1 MASPRHPYRTVLGGL
16 LLAASAVLTGCFTG
30 ERPSFESEVAFASQT
45 GNEAIDDVLER
56 LDRARLA
63 SFTGDYDILT
73 RLGGLESTA
82 HVVQDGPGR
91 RSVTVNDSIRF
102 VVDGDA
108 VATCDLGAA
117 ECEASIN
124 DARISDVIAT
134 HDFYADSAARR
145 LRTDADRRILEPTG
159 YEITQAGQP
168 ALCVDVPVTGGTV
181 SYCALE
187 SGPLARY
194 DGSDT
199 LVELTSSSDT
209 PDETAFDLSPEP

>member
-1 MASPRHPYRTVLGGL
+1 MASPRHPYRAALGGL
-16 LLAASAVLTGCFTG
+16 LLAATAVLTGCFTG
-30 ERPSFESEVAFASQT
+30 DRPSFESDVAYAAET

-63 SFTGDYDILT
+63 TFTGDYEILT
-73 RLGGLESTA
+73 RLGGGESTA

-91 RSVTVNDSIRF
+91 RSVTVNSIRF
-102 VVDGDA
+102 VVDGDSA
-108 VATCDLGAA
+108 ATCDLDAD

-159 YEITQAGQP
+159 YEITQAGQT
-168 ALCVDVPVTGGTV
+168 ALCVEVPVTGGTV
-181 SYCALE
+181 TYCALE
-187 SGPLARY
+187 SGALARY
-194 DGSDT
+194 DGSDV
-199 LVELTSSSDT
+199 LVELTSFSDT
-209 PDETAFDLSPEP
+209 PDESSFDLSPEP

>member
-1 MASPRHPYRTVLGGL
+1 MASPRHPYRTILGGL

-30 ERPSFESEVAFASQT
+30 ERPSFESEVAYAAET
-45 GNEAIDDVLER
+45 GNEAIDAVLER

-63 SFTGDYDILT
+63 TYTGDYDILT
-73 RLGGLESTA
+73 RLGGRDSTA

-91 RSVTVNDSIRF
+91 RSVTVNSIRF
-102 VVDGDA
+102 VVDDGS
-108 VATCDLGAA
+108 VATCDLDAE

-159 YEITQAGQP
+159 YEITQAGQT
-168 ALCVDVPVTGGTV
+168 ARCVDVPVTGGTV
-181 SYCALE
+181 TYCALE

-194 DGSDT
+194 DGNDVF
-199 LVELTSSSDT
+199 VELATFSDT
-209 PDETAFDLSPEP
+209 PDEAAFDLSPGP